1 MDWRTEYA
9 MYHDGMFLRVIGF
22 GRGEGGRIKGDL
34 SVDSKEQKE
43 LQNAHFQIR
52 MCVCYCLSKLQAVVL
67 TESSLSLFLPPSLSL
82 LTERICI
89 EDYIALQEI
98 IVPVVVGGILTFLLV
113 VIFVSYIIAYIRR
126 RRKESRQYEPVTG
139 EM

>member
-1 MDWRTEYA
+1 
-9 MYHDGMFLRVIGF
+9 
-22 GRGEGGRIKGDL
+22 
-34 SVDSKEQKE
+34 
-43 LQNAHFQIR
+43 
-52 MCVCYCLSKLQAVVL
+52 L
-67 TESSLSLFLPPSLSL
+67 TKSLSFSLPPSLSL

>member
-1 MDWRTEYA
+1 LT
-9 MYHDGMFLRVIGF
+9 
-22 GRGEGGRIKGDL
+22 KS
-34 SVDSKEQKE
+34 SVSFSFP
-43 LQNAHFQIR
+43 L
-52 MCVCYCLSKLQAVVL
+52 
-67 TESSLSLFLPPSLSL
+67 SLSLP
-82 LTERICI
+82 TERICI